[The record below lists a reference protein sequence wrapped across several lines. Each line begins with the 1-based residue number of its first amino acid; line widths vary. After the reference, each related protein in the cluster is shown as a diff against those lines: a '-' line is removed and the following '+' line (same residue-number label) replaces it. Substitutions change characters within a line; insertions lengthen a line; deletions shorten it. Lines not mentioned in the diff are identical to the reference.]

1 MKKTTEPTIYKFEFY
16 AQVHPWLAEDFKKD
30 LKEQVDEAL
39 CYVDELQQLT
49 KIQVTEY
56 SLKAKPVR
64 KGGAK

>member
-49 KIQVTEY
+49 KIQQSMILPLDVP
-56 SLKAKPVR
+56 SLCIFS
-64 KGGAK
+64 